1 MQDGD
6 GVSWPGNISA
16 LDTSSPPLLHPSSSP
31 LLSLASQ
38 HHPLDSNL
46 LFIYFSPLQALF
58 YLLFILDL
66 VYSFTWK
73 SIYIYVRVYI
83 GLDLFLLPLL
93 LELRRFLSST
103 SSKFIRSPC
112 LFFIRGFVSKT
123 WKSICTYMCRFVS
136 SSSSLSLL
144 SLFPLRFHLLFIF
157 SLMYSLFVSKTWK
170 SIYTYIYIYLFLLFL
185 LLFYFFY
192 PSPL

>member
-58 YLLFILDL
+58 YLLFILHL

-73 SIYIYVRVYI
+73 SIYICVCVHRFGFVSSSSSS
-83 GLDLFLLPLL
+83 
-93 LELRRFLSST
+93 RASTFLSST
-103 SSKFIRSPC
+103 SSKFIRFPC

-157 SLMYSLFVSKTWK
+157 SLIYSLFVSKTWK

>member
-16 LDTSSPPLLHPSSSP
+16 LDTSSPPLLQPSSSP

-73 SIYIYVRVYI
+73 SIYMCVYI

-93 LELRRFLSST
+93 LELRL
-103 SSKFIRSPC
+103 
-112 LFFIRGFVSKT
+112 
-123 WKSICTYMCRFVS
+123 
-136 SSSSLSLL
+136 
-144 SLFPLRFHLLFIF
+144 F
-157 SLMYSLFVSKTWK
+157 SLPPRLNLFVLLVYSLFVVSFRRLGKVYVH
-170 SIYTYIYIYLFLLFL
+170 ICVDLFL
-185 LLFYFFY
+185 LLFLYVFY
-192 PSPL
+192 PSFL

>member
-16 LDTSSPPLLHPSSSP
+16 LDTSSPPLLQPSSSP

-73 SIYIYVRVYI
+73 SIYIYVCVYI

-93 LELRRFLSST
+93 LELRL
-103 SSKFIRSPC
+103 
-112 LFFIRGFVSKT
+112 
-123 WKSICTYMCRFVS
+123 
-136 SSSSLSLL
+136 
-144 SLFPLRFHLLFIF
+144 F
-157 SLMYSLFVSKTWK
+157 SLPPRLNLFVLLVYSLFVVSFRRLGKVYVH
-170 SIYTYIYIYLFLLFL
+170 ICVDLFL
-185 LLFYFFY
+185 LLLLYVFC

>member
-73 SIYIYVRVYI
+73 SIYMCVYI

-93 LELRRFLSST
+93 LELRL
-103 SSKFIRSPC
+103 
-112 LFFIRGFVSKT
+112 
-123 WKSICTYMCRFVS
+123 
-136 SSSSLSLL
+136 
-144 SLFPLRFHLLFIF
+144 F
-157 SLMYSLFVSKTWK
+157 SLPPRLNLFVLLVYSLFVVSFRRLGKVYVH
-170 SIYTYIYIYLFLLFL
+170 ICVDLFL
-185 LLFYFFY
+185 LLFLYVFY
-192 PSPL
+192 PSFL

>member
-16 LDTSSPPLLHPSSSP
+16 LDTSSPPLLQPSSSP

-73 SIYIYVRVYI
+73 SIYMCVYI

-103 SSKFIRSPC
+103 SFKSIRFPC

-123 WKSICTYMCRFVS
+123 WKSIYTYMCRFVS
-136 SSSSLSLL
+136 SSSSLCLL

-157 SLMYSLFVSKTWK
+157 SFIYSLFVSKTWK